1 MFKKG
6 ELTTQQIVVLII
18 LVASF
23 AVILFFIFRLNLGR
37 ETANEICHN
46 SVIMRGKSVLP
57 TDVIPLKC
65 KRQYVCL
72 SEDGSCESLTK
83 PDIIKVKTKK
93 EVYGALADQL
103 AECWWMFGEGKIN
116 YAGKD
121 TLPKIYCPICSQIAF
136 DNSVKKEIFNG
147 KGDFGKKKLYEYMEK
162 TKRSDGKTYSSYL
175 GIGKFSKFK
184 GNFGSIDLDK
194 YYYSL
199 TGITSDVN
207 TLGWIIGVGTGA
219 ALVAGGLILSP
230 VTGGLSL
237 GSVIGILSVAGSA
250 TAGGIAGGTIIA
262 PLIKGLNNKQLIP
275 SSLIKVN
282 SPEFKALNCSEILTS
297 S

>member
-6 ELTTQQIVVLII
+6 ELTTQQIVVLIV

-23 AVILFFIFRLNLGR
+23 AIILFFIFRLNLGQ
-37 ETANEICHN
+37 ETDKEICHN
-46 SVIMRGKSVLP
+46 SVIMRGKSILP
-57 TDVIPLKC
+57 SDTIPLKC
-65 KRQYVCL
+65 KRQYVCI

-83 PDIIKVKTKK
+83 PEVIKVKTKK
-93 EVYGALADQL
+93 EVYGALANQL

-116 YAGKD
+116 YVGKD
-121 TLPKIYCPICSQIAF
+121 ILPKIYCSICSQIAF
-136 DNSVKKEIFNG
+136 DDSVKEEIFNG
-147 KGDFGKKKLYEYMEK
+147 KDFFDKKNLYEYMEE
-162 TKRSDGKTYSSYL
+162 TERSDGKTYSSYL

-184 GNFGSIDLDK
+184 GNFGNISLDE

-207 TLGWIIGVGTGA
+207 TLGWVIGIGTGA
-219 ALVAGGLILSP
+219 AIVAGGLILSP
-230 VTGGLSL
+230 VTGALSL

-262 PLIKGLNNKQLIP
+262 PIIKGSNNKQLIP

-282 SPEFKALNCSEILTS
+282 SPEFNALNCSSITTS